1 MCSDALWY
9 MNVLCLYNDVRE
21 VLIVRALNKFPLTS
35 VCLIYSDSDIQLQM
49 CHFRCSACMCEVVC
63 LVFTP
68 STDKVPHFSRL
79 GDVEVNAGQNAS
91 FQCVATGKVSEIEP
105 FLLEVRTGCL
115 LYYHCS
121 NSQSTSQHPDNRI
134 RLEIVGRRGN
144 TKGTEKDVF
153 TPLALS

>member
-1 MCSDALWY
+1 MF
-9 MNVLCLYNDVRE
+9 
-21 VLIVRALNKFPLTS
+21 IVQALNKLPLTS
-35 VCLIYSDSDIQLQM
+35 VCLIYLDSDTQLQM
-49 CHFRCSACMCEVVC
+49 CHFHCSACMCEVVY

-115 LYYHCS
+115 LYYHSS
-121 NSQSTSQHPDNRI
+121 NSQSTSQHPDNGF
-134 RLEIVGRRGN
+134 RLEIGKEEEATQRIQRRMFLHLWHFA
-144 TKGTEKDVF
+144 DSL
-153 TPLALS
+153 LAA